1 MFPLFSFC
9 SVFGDVAAAR
19 SGVPGSARPSG
30 PRRSP
35 PTFTPRI

>member
-19 SGVPGSARPSG
+19 SGVPGERP
-30 PRRSP
+30 PIWAAALPTDFYSP
-35 PTFTPRI
+35 N